1 MKLLQQFKMLKLA
14 ITTILFSLIFIS
26 DISAQA
32 ELFGYGGW
40 MTFSSMSVQQGSL
53 QFKDVPD
60 YGLGVDVAV
69 RRDIS
74 IELLWVNAES
84 HVNLKQYPSGIV
96 QDLFDLNVHYFQ
108 LGAVHELNSR
118 SKARPFFAV
127 TAGAALLDAKNAS
140 LSDEWLFSMTF
151 GGGGKFDL
159 SEKLGIRL
167 QARVLVPMVLSGGG
181 LWVGT
186 GGASVG
192 VGAWAP
198 IVSFDFTAGIYI
210 KLGKR

>member
-108 LGAVHELNSR
+108 LGAVHLAMN
-118 SKARPFFAV
+118 
-127 TAGAALLDAKNAS
+127 GYCL
-140 LSDEWLFSMTF
+140 
-151 GGGGKFDL
+151 
-159 SEKLGIRL
+159 
-167 QARVLVPMVLSGGG
+167 
-181 LWVGT
+181 
-186 GGASVG
+186 
-192 VGAWAP
+192 
-198 IVSFDFTAGIYI
+198 
-210 KLGKR
+210 